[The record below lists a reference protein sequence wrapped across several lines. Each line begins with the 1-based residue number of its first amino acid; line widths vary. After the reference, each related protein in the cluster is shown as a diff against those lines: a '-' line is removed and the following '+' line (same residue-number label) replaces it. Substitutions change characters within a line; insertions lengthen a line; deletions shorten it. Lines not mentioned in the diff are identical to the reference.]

1 MICHRVQQG
10 VFRLP
15 VMPIRTESEK
25 VTMSGYPTII
35 HTEEAMRDGLQIE
48 SKDIPVA
55 DKIRLLDAL
64 SETGLKEIAVGSFA
78 SPKYTPQMAYID
90 DIITGFHPKPGVRYT
105 YSYFNDR
112 GAQRAKDFT
121 PPLSERVREYNIGYP
136 MCDVFSRRNV
146 NRSTEEAMARWPKQ
160 IEKARAKGITESGMS
175 LAAAW
180 GSNWVGEFTLEQ
192 RMKAL
197 DRMYQ
202 TWTDVG
208 IKVTRVSLADPMSWA
223 MPHQVKAQL
232 IAIKERWPSIND
244 FNLHLHNGR
253 GLALASVYAALEVLE
268 GSDTLRLQ
276 STVGGFAGCPYC
288 GNGRAATMIATE
300 DLMHML
306 EEMGIHTGVDLYK
319 LIECAWLAEDIV
331 GHPLYGNISKCGPR
345 PRYDKLYPMDMPH
358 IETLEQA
365 RHFIKGPAA
374 YAGSA
379 SPWPR
384 PITSFQRPEAPVAE
398 VGAQQLHGVGGSH

>member
-1 MICHRVQQG
+1 
-10 VFRLP
+10 
-15 VMPIRTESEK
+15 
-25 VTMSGYPTII
+25 MSGYPTIL

-48 SKDIPVA
+48 SKDIPTA
-55 DKIRLLDAL
+55 DKIRLLDAI

-78 SPKYTPQMAYID
+78 SPKYTPQMAFID
-90 DIITGFHPKPGVRYT
+90 DIITGFHPKEGVRYT
-105 YSYFNDR
+105 YSYYNDR

-121 PPLSERVREYNIGYP
+121 PPLSPRVREYNIGYP
-136 MCDVFSRRNV
+136 MCDIFSRRNV
-146 NRSTEEAMARWPKQ
+146 NRTTEEAIAKWPKQ
-160 IEKARAKGITESGMS
+160 LEKAKRDGVSESGMG

-180 GSNWVGEFTLEQ
+180 GSNWAGEFTLQQ

-202 TWTDVG
+202 FWTDGG

-223 MPHQVKAQL
+223 MPHQVEEQL
-232 IAIKERWPSIND
+232 TAIKQRWPSITD

-253 GLALASVYAALEVLE
+253 GMGLASVYTALKVLD
-268 GSDTLRLQ
+268 STDTLRLQ
-276 STVGGFAGCPYC
+276 SSIGGMAGCPYC
-288 GNGRAATMIATE
+288 GNGRAASMIATE

-306 EEMGIHTGVDLYK
+306 EEMGIHTGTDLYK
-319 LIECAWLAEDIV
+319 LIECAWLAEEIV
-331 GHPLYGNISKCGPR
+331 GHPLFGFVSKAGPR

-365 RHFIKGPAA
+365 KHFLKGPAA

-384 PITSFQRPEAPVAE
+384 PIVSFQRPEAPVPEMPDAAPLKS
-398 VGAQQLHGVGGSH
+398 VVAKQ